1 MRKEILSSVFIAAL
15 IVFGTAAA
23 EAQMTVRGEV
33 VEVVDGKTVMIAM
46 PTGKVKAEL
55 QYIDV
60 PEPSQ
65 SLYAT
70 VKEHLGH
77 LVLGKIVEY
86 RAQTLLKDRT
96 IGRLMLNNV
105 DISLQMLRDG
115 AAWHVPSTESGQ
127 DEVEVASYASTEKD
141 AKNEKRGVWSVPG
154 LKSGSELRA
163 NKPSSIPRPTP
174 VAFLNEAKVEVPK
187 PPVRRGYWS
196 DKNPAL
202 GDVGVLANGY
212 NAEAKSGYV
221 ATSFLGVRDV
231 EPDKTGDAKTAID
244 ITYFYKETG
253 QSKRKGVFVVT
264 VVSESSKVRF
274 LSNNDLIIICDDKKT
289 LIGKP
294 KRSGTVSNGINRE
307 TLTYQI
313 DRAALDKIVNGSA
326 VVLKVGDYLI
336 KPEAGLQMLLYNM
349 LQIAE

>member
-1 MRKEILSSVFIAAL
+1 
-15 IVFGTAAA
+15 
-23 EAQMTVRGEV
+23 MTVTGEV
-33 VEVVDGKTVMIAM
+33 IEVLDGKTVLIAM
-46 PTGKVKAEL
+46 PSGNIKAEL

-65 SLYAT
+65 PLYQT
-70 VKEHLGH
+70 VKEHLGR
-77 LVLGKIVEY
+77 LVLGKVVEY

-96 IGRLMLNNV
+96 IGRLTLNNI

-115 AAWHVPSTESGQ
+115 AAWHVPSSESGQ
-127 DEVEVASYASTEKD
+127 DQTENANYLSSEKD

-163 NKPSSIPRPTP
+163 SKPSSI
-174 VAFLNEAKVEVPK
+174 VAPK
-187 PPVRRGYWS
+187 PVPVVESRTASAQVPARRGYWS

-212 NAEAKSGYV
+212 NAESMNGFV
-221 ATSFLGVRDV
+221 GTSFLGVKDV
-231 EPDKTGDAKTAID
+231 DPAKADDAKTLLD

-274 LSNNDLIIICDDKKT
+274 LTRNDLIIVCDDKKT
-289 LIGKP
+289 PIGKP
-294 KRSGTVSNGINRE
+294 KREASSSNGLNRE
-307 TLTYQI
+307 KLTYQI
-313 DRAALDKIVNGSA
+313 DRAALDKIVNGSE
-326 VVLKVGDYLI
+326 VVLRVGDYLI
-336 KPEAGLQMLLYNM
+336 KPEAGLQMLLYNL
-349 LQIAE
+349 LQISE

>member
-1 MRKEILSSVFIAAL
+1 MSKRLFTSISIAAL
-15 IVFGTAAA
+15 VLFAAIA
-23 EAQMTVRGEV
+23 AVAQMTVTGQV
-33 VEVVDGKTVMIAM
+33 VEVVDGKTVVIAVQ
-46 PTGKVKAEL
+46 TGKVKAEL

-65 SLYAT
+65 PLYET
-70 VKEHLGH
+70 VKEHLGQ
-77 LVLGKIVEY
+77 LVLGKVVEY
-86 RAQTLLKDRT
+86 RAVSLLKDRT
-96 IGRLMLNNV
+96 VGRLTLNNV

-115 AAWHVPSTESGQ
+115 AAWHIPSTESGQ
-127 DEVEVASYASTEKD
+127 DQTEVANYASTEKD

-163 NKPSSIPRPTP
+163 NKPSSIPKPTP
-174 VAFLNEAKVEVPK
+174 VNYVEAKAPK
-187 PPVRRGYWS
+187 PEPPVRRGYWS

-202 GDVGVLANGY
+202 GDVGVLANGF

-221 ATSFLGVRDV
+221 GTSFLGVKEV
-231 EPDKTGDAKTAID
+231 EPAKTGDAKTAID
-244 ITYFYKETG
+244 ITYFYKESA
-253 QSKRKGVFVVT
+253 QNKRKGVFVVT
-264 VVSESSKVRF
+264 VVSESDKVRF
-274 LSNNDLIIICDDKKT
+274 LARNDLTIICDDKKT

-294 KRSGTVSNGINRE
+294 KRTASTSGGVNNE

-313 DRAALDKIVNGSA
+313 DRTALDKIVNGRE